1 LNMKTVKLILV
12 ALLFSILPAQA
23 AELKPYT
30 GSMQASEFTLK
41 DMQGKTHR
49 LSQYRGKVVLVNFW
63 ATWCPPCIEE
73 LPSLQRLL
81 ELYEDKDFTILTI
94 DVGEPAEL
102 IQPFLSQVGVNDLT
116 VLLDDD
122 GTTHKNWNIYVFPTN
137 FLLDQSGKIRYA
149 AVGALNW
156 DEQNVID
163 TINKLLE

>member
-1 LNMKTVKLILV
+1 MKIIHIFLV
-12 ALLFSILPAQA
+12 VLVFAVSPIQA

-30 GSMQASEFTLK
+30 GTMHASEFILK

-49 LSQYRGKVVLVNFW
+49 LSGYRGKVVLVNFW

-81 ELYEDKDFTILTI
+81 ELYEGKDFTILTI

-102 IQPFLSQVGVNDLT
+102 IRPFLSQVGVNDLT
-116 VLLDDD
+116 VLLDAD
-122 GTTHKNWNIYVFPTN
+122 GTTHKDWNIYVFPTN